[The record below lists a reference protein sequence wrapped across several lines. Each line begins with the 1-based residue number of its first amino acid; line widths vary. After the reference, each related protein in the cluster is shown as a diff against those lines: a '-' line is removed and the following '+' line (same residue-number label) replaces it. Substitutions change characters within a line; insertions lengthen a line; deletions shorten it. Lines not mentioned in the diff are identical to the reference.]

1 MDTDL
6 PLLDHD
12 RIARAAEGMISNH
25 GKGALA
31 EADRRLQS
39 LRSAGCDTAAATW
52 ERICELIQVR
62 AGGHTGG
69 RRLAQCRVCGSIN
82 LEIPEKANP
91 DTIVVC
97 LDCGVREKYWSFKLR
112 VLSGPLNTSR
122 ERR

>member
-31 EADRRLQS
+31 EAVRRIQT

-52 ERICELIQVR
+52 EHICELIQVR
-62 AGGHTGG
+62 AGGRTDG
-69 RRLAQCRVCGSIN
+69 RRSAQCRMCGGIN
-82 LEIPEKANP
+82 LVIPEKPTP
-91 DTIVVC
+91 DSFVVC
-97 LDCGVREKYWSFKLR
+97 LDCGVSEKYWGFKLR
-112 VLSGPLNTSR
+112 VSSGR
-122 ERR
+122 